1 MGAFLCLEW
10 VKKHAGKQFDL
21 ITNINVVDHVA
32 DKALEIA
39 TTQEEIELCKL
50 AKQKAQEQI
59 IEQQKNLR
67 TEARHQ
73 ARFFQH

>member
-21 ITNINVVDHVA
+21 ITNIHVAEHVA

-39 TTQEEIELCKL
+39 TTQEEIELCRL

-59 IEQQKNLR
+59 IEHQKILK
-67 TEARHQ
+67 
-73 ARFFQH
+73 

>member
-39 TTQEEIELCKL
+39 NTQEEIELCKL

-67 TEARHQ
+67 TETRN
-73 ARFFQH
+73 

>member
-39 TTQEEIELCKL
+39 TTQEEIELCKF

-67 TEARHQ
+67 TETRN
-73 ARFFQH
+73 

>member
-10 VKKHAGKQFDL
+10 VKKHSGKQFDL

-39 TTQEEIELCKL
+39 TTQEEIELCRL

-59 IEQQKNLR
+59 IEHQKNLR
-67 TEARHQ
+67 TETRH
-73 ARFFQH
+73 

>member
-32 DKALEIA
+32 DKALEAAI
-39 TTQEEIELCKL
+39 TQEEIELCRL

-59 IEQQKNLR
+59 VEQQKKL
-67 TEARHQ
+67 
-73 ARFFQH
+73 